1 MKNARILRSCNI
13 LLLLTGYQ
21 LHWFDLK
28 QQRYRLAWP
37 CALHILL
44 LCGIYAACF
53 AQHFERSSLLQLL
66 HDVSPFL
73 HGLTRLQL
81 LLGLKVFAYAL
92 YASLRVVG
100 VASELTTLLPLQ
112 RGRAKVQQQLQ
123 ALALLCGSLLLLLSF
138 GIYIGYELNFELPP
152 RQHVMIA
159 AALFMPHLALAGALR
174 FYNMLSWLLQQ
185 QLQQLQSQVA
195 TSSELELQAQW
206 QLLQQLTQ
214 HFARLFNNVQHSLLL
229 LLSLNFNCLL
239 AAVHSFV
246 FYRSSWHL
254 LFDERHRRIF
264 YAGNAC
270 IYACICSDYATLLW
284 TQHSL
289 QQQFM
294 LQLHALLTP
303 RHSSVLSKR
312 LRQLLKDMR
321 DVLYDAF
328 KFKFLA
334 IWRFNTA
341 QFTLLLCLQLLGIAV
356 IVVYQYLND
365 AVLQTNERLDSNA
378 DDD

>member
-112 RGRAKVQQQLQ
+112 RGRAKVQQH
-123 ALALLCGSLLLLLSF
+123 LLLLLSF

-185 QLQQLQSQVA
+185 QLQ
-195 TSSELELQAQW
+195 
-206 QLLQQLTQ
+206 QQLTQ